1 VWYTPAMPIRI
12 KGVKWRETIDIV
24 RDKNTIVIQ
33 IMTKAGRLFRST
45 SFRLNK
51 KEALKLAAEL
61 HRKAS
66 S

>member
-1 VWYTPAMPIRI
+1 MPMRV
-12 KGVKWRETIDIV
+12 KGVKWRETVDIV
-24 RDKNTIVIQ
+24 RDKDAIVIQ
-33 IMTKAGRLFRST
+33 VMTKAGRFFRST
-45 SFRLNK
+45 SFRLTK

>member
-1 VWYTPAMPIRI
+1 MPIRI
-12 KGVKWRETIDIV
+12 KGVKWRETVDIV

-33 IMTKAGRLFRST
+33 VMTKAGRLFRST
-45 SFRLNK
+45 SFRLSK